1 MKLHLG
7 VKCLKW
13 TEWHTAGLGGRSLCN
28 ESKKGGN
35 GEAREAML
43 SLKTP
48 FEVLPLVC
56 VDVETTGLSPHR
68 GARVC
73 EVALLRC
80 EGGREVARFESLVHP
95 QQPMPPDVIAVHGI
109 TDDMVAEAPCFA
121 DLLPELKALL
131 QGAVVVGHNVH
142 FDLRFFRHEWQLG
155 GEELPE
161 CAAID
166 TLALARTYFEFPRN
180 GLGAIAASLGITHT
194 SAHRAMGDVLATW
207 GVLQHF
213 VAELRLRGPVT
224 LADLNL
230 PRVPEDAGTGIRD
243 LVRTLQDALPESA
256 PLCMRYRAW
265 RASETFR
272 VVQPLSVY
280 FQRGYGF
287 LHAFC
292 HLRREERHFRLD
304 RIVELMPLG
313 DD

>member
-1 MKLHLG
+1 
-7 VKCLKW
+7 
-13 TEWHTAGLGGRSLCN
+13 
-28 ESKKGGN
+28 
-35 GEAREAML
+35 ML

-56 VDVETTGLSPHR
+56 VDVETTGLSPDR

-73 EVALLRC
+73 EIALLRS
-80 EGGREVARFESLVHP
+80 EGNREVSRFQSLVHP
-95 QQPMPPDVIAVHGI
+95 QQPMPPEVIAVHGI
-109 TDDMVAEAPCFA
+109 TDEMVAGAPAFA
-121 DLLPELKALL
+121 DLLPELRDLL
-131 QGAVVVGHNVH
+131 RGAVVVGHNVH
-142 FDLRFFRHEWQLG
+142 FDLRFLRHEWHVA
-155 GEELPE
+155 GEALPE

-207 GVLQHF
+207 AVFQHF
-213 VAELRLRGPVT
+213 VAQLHRRGPVT

-230 PRVPEDAGTGIRD
+230 PRVPDDAGTGVRD
-243 LVRTLQDALPESA
+243 LVTTLQEALSA
-256 PLCMRYRAW
+256 SDPLCMRYRAW

-272 VVQPLSVY
+272 VVQPLAVY
-280 FQRGYGF
+280 FERGYGF

-304 RIVELMPLG
+304 RIVELMPLS

>member
-1 MKLHLG
+1 
-7 VKCLKW
+7 
-13 TEWHTAGLGGRSLCN
+13 
-28 ESKKGGN
+28 
-35 GEAREAML
+35 ML

-48 FEVLPLVC
+48 FEALPLVC
-56 VDVETTGLSPHR
+56 VDVETTGLSPDR

-73 EVALLRC
+73 EVALLRS

-95 QQPMPPDVIAVHGI
+95 QQPMPPEVIAVHGI
-109 TDDMVAEAPCFA
+109 TDDMVAEAPVFA
-121 DLLPELKALL
+121 DLLPELRDLL
-131 QGAVVVGHNVH
+131 QDAVVVGHNVQ
-142 FDLRFFRHEWQLG
+142 FDLRFLRHEWRVG

-180 GLGAIAASLGITHT
+180 GLGAISAALGITHS

-207 GVLQHF
+207 AVLQHF
-213 VAELRLRGPVT
+213 VADLRRRGPVT

-230 PRVPEDAGTGIRD
+230 PRVPDEAGVGSCE
-243 LVRTLQDALPESA
+243 LVTILQDALPEST

-272 VVQPLSVY
+272 VVQPLAVY

-304 RIVELMPLG
+304 RIVELTPLV